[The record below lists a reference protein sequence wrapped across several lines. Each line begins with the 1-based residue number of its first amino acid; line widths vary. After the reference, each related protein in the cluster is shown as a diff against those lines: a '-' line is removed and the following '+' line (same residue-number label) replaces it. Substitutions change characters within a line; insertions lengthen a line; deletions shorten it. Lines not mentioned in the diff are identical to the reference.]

1 MSAPTIFLARHGQS
15 EWNRCKRVTG
25 QLNPELAPEGRAQAH
40 ALADLLAGVRLSAVF
55 ASDLA
60 RSRETARPVAESQGL
75 ELQELAALRELH
87 FGALQGRFRD
97 ARDPAAAALWRARKA
112 DPLGFRLPGGETFTE
127 LSLRA
132 GSAVRRI
139 LAAHREGMVL
149 IVGHRNTN
157 RAILASLLGWSP
169 QVAVTASVQHNRL
182 YRLRMGCPP
191 DVSTIPFCGRNTV
204 AGAVHS

>member
-25 QLNPELAPEGRAQAH
+25 QLDPQLAPAGWAQAH
-40 ALADLLAGVRLSAVF
+40 ALVELFAGVRLSAVF
-55 ASDLA
+55 SSDLA
-60 RSRETARPVAESQGL
+60 RSRETARPVAEAQGL

-87 FGALQGRFRD
+87 FGVLQGRFRD
-97 ARDPAAAALWRARKA
+97 GRDPEAAALWRTRKA
-112 DPLGFRLPGGETFTE
+112 DPLGFRPPEGETFSE
-127 LSLRA
+127 LILRA
-132 GSAVRRI
+132 GSAIRRI
-139 LAAHREGMVL
+139 LDAHREGTVL

-157 RAILASLLGWSP
+157 RAILASLLGWNP
-169 QVAVTASVQHNRL
+169 KVAVAAPVQHDRL

-191 DVSTIPFCGRNTV
+191 DVSTIPHCGRHSV